1 MEDEA
6 TETAVLKS
14 ELIHEP
20 DLLSDVS
27 EMKQDLIKM
36 TAILTADATAKSHS
50 LGGCGLEKGPVD
62 VSGEPLEI
70 MEKDLEK
77 VKEDLEKVSEIL
89 RNGTFTG
96 EAAEDVARAAR
107 MTEEWVLLTDT
118 EIQDAKIMAA
128 LEVQEPVLR
137 ENRGNRGAP
146 RPKGIKD
153 SGDLK
158 EYLLDVPVSP
168 KTKDKKE
175 TVQTDVLR
183 KSSKPVGPT
192 KPQEIASGE
201 SKKPV
206 RRKAKGPGQVE
217 DSSDTGALLHV
228 PEAAASASP
237 VSPVVEETP
246 IGSIKDK
253 VKALQQKVE
262 AEQKS
267 RNVPGSKPSQLPVMT
282 KLSPKAKDN
291 SKSKQAPTKGPS
303 RSPKAESEKL
313 EETMSV
319 RELMQVFQTG
329 QDPSKRKSGLFEL
342 KTSIPSRPLD
352 IQKPE
357 SIQSKSVTKAKTS
370 LPGGREVSLDSK
382 PSKKGSAPQDPAK
395 EPTAA
400 GQVPLVE
407 TADFGR
413 TGFDDSSDSLKHEGG
428 VDSLSASSGDGT
440 PHMSSEDSYKHE
452 GLATPGTSP
461 ESMCFSP
468 KMGQHTSTTL
478 ASTLRDKKESKD
490 TEKSDVGTAGDHL
503 STEMRLPVTSR
514 EAADDHATSESCSVK
529 RSESKS
535 KHQKLTK
542 RVSETVETF
551 LSDEDSPDHQLE
563 LSLVGLTPRS
573 SSQCQ
578 ESFTLP
584 LKQDSDVLSPL
595 ADDSLT
601 ISHRDSLEGSPLPEE
616 NSSHKSPDSI
626 EPSPTNES
634 PPHDSLETSP
644 VEQRSPISKLS
655 LLNPPSESCSHPEP
669 FKSADFPQDYL
680 RGRLLQDPEASAE
693 DNSCEQTSQM
703 TSSGKSPLSPDTPS
717 SEEVSYEVTP
727 RPPSH
732 AFHFHPSQPS
742 VIPEDPEE
750 GDTSYSI
757 EANKQITPEE
767 EMFKMAAKI
776 KTFDEMEQDERS
788 QKNSRKDLCPSV
800 SEISDTGYERLEAP
814 TNKTSQIESGL
825 RPAEASNVDL
835 SVDPHVKVQP
845 PFPLPAGLH
854 EGSHM
859 KEVKSTTTAA
869 RVTSEGHYSVPDLQL
884 SISKQQHV
892 QQVQERVQEAEEKVS
907 SGKKTSAPSNTQN
920 RTDEQKEQSL
930 KKSRETT
937 VNDRNVQE
945 SSIAGPEDGS
955 LKKDSNVT
963 DEMKGDQMHT
973 GASNSR
979 TVASAQTE
987 MFKAELCVYD
997 ETEEEEV
1004 AREPPKTESKGV
1016 TARVDTESWSAMR
1029 DDDAA
1034 FAARVKEEEQKILN
1048 LVVDRQSLQATPDT
1062 TPGRTPTEESTPTSE
1077 PNPFLFQEGKL
1088 FEMTRSGAIDMT
1100 KRSYEEEG
1108 GGFAFFQIGDQPSE
1122 EPFLE
1127 DMRQEAVGANV
1138 EIEVGLNLTLEVKT
1152 EDTVKSKEGADTAH
1166 QSTTDEDQYTSAA
1179 DTSKSKIPK
1188 MGVSASA
1195 KLSKKDQT
1203 PPEGVDCSKTEGCV
1217 DIDTDSPD
1225 QMTTVQTAEMT
1236 VTRSVY
1242 SQQSQESSDSSP
1254 EETKSVIETPK
1265 PTSKCKPNAPS
1276 AAKKAPGKTPAKS
1289 APSGRGKSTIPSPSH
1304 AATPL
1309 SAGKKESLSSE
1320 SKSRIPIKAG
1330 GVKADSHA
1338 KRVESTQDKKLKVPM
1353 KKDTRR
1359 KSEADAGPSG
1369 GVKSKTPSS
1378 KAKSFCE
1385 GESSRPA
1392 AKKAAESTKSRSFQS
1407 RLPVRGKSGQTSVP
1421 STPTKEKSAPLKETI
1436 EFFEEISDEAAKLV
1450 ARLVQAET
1458 EKEQEA
1464 AAANSDEESSLID
1477 PVLIERESF
1486 LEMQPPPSGDVFP
1499 IRPLWDHPVE
1509 TQMQRI
1515 PDDRAQ
1521 SQGTPS
1527 T

>member
-50 LGGCGLEKGPVD
+50 LGGCGLEKGTVD

-89 RNGTFTG
+89 RNGTVKG
-96 EAAEDVARAAR
+96 EAAEEVAKAAR
-107 MTEEWVLLTDT
+107 LAEEWVFLTDS
-118 EIQDAKIMAA
+118 EIQEAKQMVG
-128 LEVQEPVLR
+128 LEVNEPVLR
-137 ENRGNRGAP
+137 ENRSNRGAP
-146 RPKGIKD
+146 RPKAIKD

-158 EYLLDVPVSP
+158 EYLLDVPVSS
-168 KTKDKKE
+168 KTKDKTE
-175 TVQTDVLR
+175 TVQKGFTDVLR
-183 KSSKPVGPT
+183 KSVKPVSPT
-192 KPQEIASGE
+192 KLRDEAASGE

-217 DSSDTGALLHV
+217 ESADTGALLHV
-228 PEAAASASP
+228 PEAPTPASP

-267 RNVPGSKPSQLPVMT
+267 RKVTGSKLSQLPVMT
-282 KLSPKAKDN
+282 KPSPKAKDN
-291 SKSKQAPTKGPS
+291 SKSMHGLPKGAPK
-303 RSPKAESEKL
+303 SPKDESEKL

-319 RELMQVFQTG
+319 RELMQAFQTG

-342 KTSIPSRPLD
+342 KTAISSRSLD
-352 IQKPE
+352 VQKSE
-357 SIQSKSVTKAKTS
+357 TVQSKCVTKAKTS
-370 LPGGREVSLDSK
+370 PVPGGREVSLDSTPTK
-382 PSKKGSAPQDPAK
+382 K
-395 EPTAA
+395 EPTPQDKAKDPMAGAA
-400 GQVPLVE
+400 AHSGLSE
-407 TADFGR
+407 TAGL
-413 TGFDDSSDSLKHEGG
+413 DDSSDSLKHEGG
-428 VDSLSASSGDGT
+428 ADSLSASSGDGT

-452 GLATPGTSP
+452 ALATPGTSP

-468 KMGQHTSTTL
+468 KMGQPTSTTM
-478 ASTLRDKKESKD
+478 ATTLRDTKESKGP
-490 TEKSDVGTAGDHL
+490 EKFGVGTAGDQQ
-503 STEMRLPVTSR
+503 TEMTLPVTSR

-529 RSESKS
+529 

-551 LSDEDSPDHQLE
+551 LSDEESPDHQLE
-563 LSLVGLTPRS
+563 LSLVGLTASRS

-578 ESFTLP
+578 ESFSLP

-644 VEQRSPISKLS
+644 VEQRSHISLLS
-655 LLNPPSESCSHPEP
+655 SLNPPSHPEP
-669 FKSADFPQDYL
+669 FKSAEFPQDYL

-727 RPPSH
+727 KIPDH
-732 AFHFHPSQPS
+732 AFHFLPSKPS
-742 VIPEDPEE
+742 IIPEDPEE
-750 GDTSYSI
+750 GDTSYSF
-757 EANKQITPEE
+757 EANRKITPEE

-776 KTFDEMEQDERS
+776 KTFDEMEQDARS
-788 QKNSRKDLCPSV
+788 QKNSRQDLCPSGAK
-800 SEISDTGYERLEAP
+800 ISDTSCERLDP
-814 TNKTSQIESGL
+814 TIEKISPSESGL
-825 RPAEASNVDL
+825 SRPAEASNIDL

-845 PFPLPAGLH
+845 PFPFSAGLH

-859 KEVKSTTTAA
+859 KEVKSTTAA
-869 RVTSEGHYSVPDLQL
+869 RVTSEGHHSVSDVQL
-884 SISKQQHV
+884 VISKQENV
-892 QQVQERVQEAEEKVS
+892 QQPEEKVQVAEEKVNL
-907 SGKKTSAPSNTQN
+907 GKKISARTNSQN

-930 KKSRETT
+930 KNSRETT
-937 VNDRNVQE
+937 GDDRNVQE
-945 SSIAGPEDGS
+945 LSTAGPEGGT

-963 DEMKGDQMHT
+963 DEMKGDQVVHT
-973 GASNSR
+973 GASNSI
-979 TVASAQTE
+979 TSVSGQTE
-987 MFKAELCVYD
+987 MFKAEVCIYD
-997 ETEEEEV
+997 DVEEEEEEV
-1004 AREPPKTESKGV
+1004 HEPPKTESKGV

-1029 DDDAA
+1029 EDDAT

-1108 GGFAFFQIGDQPSE
+1108 GGFAFFQIGEQPLE
-1122 EPFLE
+1122 EPVLE
-1127 DMRQEAVGANV
+1127 DVRQDGAGAKV
-1138 EIEVGLNLTLEVKT
+1138 ETEVGLNLTLEVKM
-1152 EDTVKSKEGADTAH
+1152 EDTVKTKELADTLH
-1166 QSTTDEDQYTSAA
+1166 QSTPDVDQHTSTA
-1179 DTSKSKIPK
+1179 DSSKSKIPK
-1188 MGVSASA
+1188 MGISASA
-1195 KLSKKDQT
+1195 KLAKKDQM
-1203 PPEGVDCSKTEGCV
+1203 EVADSKTEKNANEGCV
-1217 DIDTDSPD
+1217 AVDTDSPD
-1225 QMTTVQTAEMT
+1225 QMITNVQTAETT

-1242 SQQSQESSDSSP
+1242 SQQTQESSDSSP
-1254 EETKSVIETPK
+1254 EETKSVIEAPK
-1265 PTSKCKPNAPS
+1265 PTNKAKQNAPGV
-1276 AAKKAPGKTPAKS
+1276 AKKVPGKTQAKS
-1289 APSGRGKSTIPSPSH
+1289 ATSGRGKSTIPSPSH
-1304 AATPL
+1304 AATPPTT
-1309 SAGKKESLSSE
+1309 GKKESLSSE
-1320 SKSRIPIKAG
+1320 SKSKIPIKAG
-1330 GVKADSHA
+1330 GVKADSPT
-1338 KRVESTQDKKLKVPM
+1338 KRVESNQDKKLKVPI

-1359 KSEADAGPSG
+1359 KSEADAGPSV
-1369 GVKSKTPSS
+1369 GVKPKTPSS

-1392 AKKAAESTKSRSFQS
+1392 AKKSAQSAKSRSFHS

-1421 STPTKEKSAPLKETI
+1421 STPTKEKSEPLKESI

-1458 EKEQEA
+1458 EKDQEA

-1477 PVLIERESF
+1477 PAVIEREGF
-1486 LEMQPPPSGDVFP
+1486 PEMQFPPSGDVFP
-1499 IRPLWDHPVE
+1499 IRPLWDDPVE